1 MGISSM
7 TSKVI
12 TVCNQKGGSGKTTIA
27 MQLGGTL
34 SLRGKK
40 VLIIDGDEQNSAVE
54 WAALAPTE
62 NPFPARV
69 VNLWKA
75 GKKIHQEIRK
85 YMYDHDFIIVDCP
98 PAAESP
104 IAKSALIVSHLA
116 LVAFIPGALDML
128 AATRIRETIDDATIL
143 NQNLISLLVINRVEL
158 GTKLSQT
165 VINMIPNFG
174 MPVAKT
180 MLHKR
185 VHYGESVLMGCIVHS
200 LKKKAKESI
209 EEIEQ
214 LADEI
219 IHAIENS
226 TLIESREPE
235 HEVV

>member
-1 MGISSM
+1 M
-7 TSKVI
+7 TCKVI

-75 GKKIHQEIRK
+75 GKKIHQEIKK
-85 YMYDHDFIIVDCP
+85 YIEDHDFIIIDCP

-116 LVAFIPGALDML
+116 LVSFIPGALDML
-128 AATRIRETIDDATIL
+128 AAVRIRETIEDAMIL

-185 VHYGESVLMGCIVHS
+185 VHYGESVLMGCVVHA
-200 LKKKAKESI
+200 LKKKAKDAV

-214 LADEI
+214 LAGEVIDTMKI
-219 IHAIENS
+219 SVFTENKVS
-226 TLIESREPE
+226 EYEN
-235 HEVV
+235 V

>member
-1 MGISSM
+1 M
-7 TSKVI
+7 TSKII

-34 SLRGKK
+34 SLRKKK

-54 WAALAPTE
+54 WAALAPAE

-75 GKKIHQEIRK
+75 GKKIHQEIKK
-85 YMYDHDFIIVDCP
+85 YVYDHDFIIIDCP

-128 AATRIRETIDDATIL
+128 AAVRIRETIDDAMIL
-143 NQNLISLLVINRVEL
+143 NQNLLSLLVINRVEL

-185 VHYGESVLMGCIVHS
+185 VNYGESVLMGCVVHS
-200 LKKKAKESI
+200 LKKRAKESI
-209 EEIEQ
+209 EEIER
-214 LADEI
+214 LTDEVI
-219 IHAIENS
+219 NTIEFPVFSENNGF
-226 TLIESREPE
+226 E
-235 HEVV
+235 HETI